1 MKTEQSKK
9 VKECLVQA
17 KLIEGCSA
25 PPGWGPDTWEKTQK
39 SIFSAFSSALV
50 SPHVVPGLEVQP
62 AGGKHVGAALAG
74 GGVVDVA
81 LRRPALVAKQPA
93 GRGGEEIKPHILA
106 VSP

>member
-1 MKTEQSKK
+1 M
-9 VKECLVQA
+9 
-17 KLIEGCSA
+17 
-25 PPGWGPDTWEKTQK
+25 
-39 SIFSAFSSALV
+39 
-50 SPHVVPGLEVQP
+50 PGLEVQP
-62 AGGKHVGAALAG
+62 AGREHVGAALAG